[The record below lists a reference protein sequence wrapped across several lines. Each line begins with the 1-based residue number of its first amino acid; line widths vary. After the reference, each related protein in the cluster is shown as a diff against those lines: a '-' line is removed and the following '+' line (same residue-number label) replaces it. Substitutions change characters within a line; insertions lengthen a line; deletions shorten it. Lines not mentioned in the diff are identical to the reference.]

1 MNGKFGII
9 SKQTLILSKEQSI
22 IILGKDSL
30 QKKRKRSIYLLKQL
44 KISFQTLFHTKQ
56 FSMMAGIP
64 RGSVAKLKT

>member
-56 FSMMAGIP
+56 FSMMTEIP